1 MTEANA
7 HHEEAPGLTHFDAS
21 GRARMVDVGDKD
33 VTHRV
38 AIASGRVVMQP
49 ETVALIREGRAAK
62 GDVLGVAQVAAI
74 MGAKRTHELIPMCHP
89 LMLTRIE
96 VSFEIEDAAIAITAR
111 VETRGQ
117 TGVEM
122 EALTA
127 VSTAALTIYD
137 MVKAVDRGMS
147 IEGIRLERKEGG
159 KSGVWER

>member
-1 MTEANA
+1 MQDDEQQPTQK
-7 HHEEAPGLTHFDAS
+7 LTHFDAS

-33 VTHRV
+33 VTRRV
-38 AIASGRVVMQP
+38 AIATGRVTMQA

-96 VSFEIEDAAIAITAR
+96 VGFEIEDAAVAITAR

-147 IEGIRLERKEGG
+147 IEAIRLERKEGG

>member
-1 MTEANA
+1 MQDDEQQPTQK
-7 HHEEAPGLTHFDAS
+7 LTHFDAS
-21 GRARMVDVGDKD
+21 GRARMVDVGDKE
-33 VTHRV
+33 VTRRV
-38 AIASGRVVMQP
+38 AIATGRVTMQA

-96 VSFEIEDAAIAITAR
+96 VGFEIEDAAVAITAR

-147 IEGIRLERKEGG
+147 IEAIRLERKEGG